1 MQNERIDAKEK
12 NISQKLSLL
21 WEKTVGEI
29 RSTGNSSKNRFVNI
43 ILITGFCLGILFCI
57 FIPYGAGFD
66 EEQHMLRIYDLS
78 GFNIMPN
85 QEPGN
90 KTIGFSEFFTLS
102 YQRRYFQSS
111 AIDLFNKENFLT
123 KADYDSMAITKT
135 RSDYSPIMFLPQA
148 FMTGVIWRLLDIPII
163 PGVIVLRLT
172 GFLIYFMMV
181 CIAIRFIPVGKW
193 ILAIL
198 ACSPTALFQAA
209 TVNADV
215 FTNGVCFFF
224 IGYVLHLVVGD
235 EKVISSKELLLLICA
250 TLLLG
255 FAKPTTSILVLF
267 LFIIPKKKLGSTKN
281 IFLIFAVAIIT
292 IICNVGW
299 TVLVNESVKINNISS
314 EVLNT
319 DIDLMERIRLVM
331 MTRPVEFVSLFFS
344 GFFQSFIPRY
354 QAWVGVYGYWVGTV
368 PGVIYWLYPIL
379 ILTAIYADS
388 DSIKYNK
395 KTVVWLIFTYLLC
408 TLGLSSLR
416 AGLRAVEILGGSDR
430 SMLDSQGRYFV
441 PYMPLFFIAIV
452 SLIKTKIRDLFW
464 LRWLSIVLFITISGL
479 YAFGLFTT
487 YYTDCG
493 YEYFVGSNCRMP
505 KYKNLEIR
513 NAPVVTLYQDNS
525 VKQSF
530 INTCREIENV
540 QIYIKA
546 TNSRNGSIQVSLI
559 NNDTAEL
566 LTSQLFDIENIN
578 NQSFL
583 TLPYSGLV
591 DKGSEY
597 EIDLEANGLDKS
609 TGVDLGIRPEEVYE
623 GSLLIDDQL
632 SEGDL
637 IFFYTCRK

>member
-111 AIDLFNKENFLT
+111 AIDLFNKDNFLIKT
-123 KADYDSMAITKT
+123 NYDSMTITKT
-135 RSDYSPIMFLPQA
+135 RSIYSPIIFLPQA
-148 FMTGVIWRLLDIPII
+148 FVTGIIWRLLDFPII
-163 PGVIVLRLT
+163 PGVIILRLT
-172 GFLIYFMMV
+172 GFLIYFLMV
-181 CIAIRFIPVGKW
+181 CLAIRFIPAGKW

-198 ACSPTALFQAA
+198 AFSPTALFQAA
-209 TVNADV
+209 TVNADG

-224 IGYVLHLVVGD
+224 IGYVLHLVVD
-235 EKVISSKELLLLICA
+235 DDKVISYKELLVLICA
-250 TLLLG
+250 TLLIG
-255 FAKPTTSILVLF
+255 FAKPTISALAIL
-267 LFIIPKKKLGSTKN
+267 LFIIPKKKLGSKKN
-281 IFLIFAVAIIT
+281 LFLIIAVAVFSIIY
-292 IICNVGW
+292 NVGW
-299 TVLVNESVKINNISS
+299 TVLVNESVNSSNINPGGLSTNSGL
-314 EVLNT
+314 VAK
-319 DIDLMERIRLVM
+319 IRLVL
-331 MTRPVEFVSLFFS
+331 TNPVDFVSLFIG
-344 GFFQSFIPRY
+344 GFFQSLIPRY
-354 QAWVGVYGYWVGTV
+354 QAWVGVYGHWVGTV

-379 ILTAIYADS
+379 ILTTILADY
-388 DSIKYNK
+388 DSIKYDK
-395 KTVVWLIFTYLLC
+395 KTIVWLIITYFLC
-408 TLGLSSLR
+408 TFGLSSLR
-416 AGLRAVEILGGSDR
+416 AGLRAVAIMGGSDR

-441 PYMPLFFIAIV
+441 PYMPLLFIAMG
-452 SLIKTKIRDLFW
+452 SLIKTKIRDLLW
-464 LRWLSIVLFITISGL
+464 LRWLSIVLFIAISGF
-479 YAFGLFTT
+479 YVFGLFTT

-505 KYKNLEIR
+505 KYKNLEIAD
-513 NAPVVTLYQDNS
+513 APVVSLYQENS
-525 VKQSF
+525 INQSF

-540 QIYIKA
+540 QIYVKS
-546 TNSRNGSIQVSLI
+546 TNSKNGMIQVSLI
-559 NNDTAEL
+559 NKENSEL
-566 LTSQLFDIENIN
+566 LTSQLFDIENLN

-597 EIDLEANGLDKS
+597 VIDLKATGLDKL
-609 TGVDLGIRPEEVYE
+609 TGVELGIRPEEVYE

-637 IFFYTCRK
+637 IFFYTCKK

>member
-1 MQNERIDAKEK
+1 MQNERIDSKEK
-12 NISQKLSLL
+12 SNPQKLLLL

-111 AIDLFNKENFLT
+111 VIDLFNKDNFLT
-123 KADYDSMAITKT
+123 KANYDSMAITKT
-135 RSDYSPIMFLPQA
+135 RSIYSPIMFLPQA
-148 FMTGVIWRLLDIPII
+148 FITGIIWRLFEMPII
-163 PGVIVLRLT
+163 PGVMILRLT
-172 GFLIYFMMV
+172 GFLIYFLMV
-181 CIAIRFIPVGKW
+181 SLAIRFIPVGKW
-193 ILAIL
+193 ILAVL
-198 ACSPTALFQAA
+198 AFSPTALFQAA
-209 TVNADV
+209 TINADG

-224 IGYVLHLVVGD
+224 IGYVLHLVVDD
-235 EKVISSKELLLLICA
+235 EKVISPNELWLLILA
-250 TLLLG
+250 TLLIG

-267 LFIIPKKKLGSTKN
+267 LIIIPMKKLGTKKN
-281 IFLIFAVAIIT
+281 LFLIIAVAIISL
-292 IICNVGW
+292 ICNVGW
-299 TVLVNESVKINNISS
+299 TVLVNESAKISNLSYG
-314 EVLNT
+314 VLNP
-319 DIDLMERIRLVM
+319 DVNLFEKFNLIFENPFD
-331 MTRPVEFVSLFFS
+331 FASLFFS
-344 GFFQSFIPRY
+344 GFIQSFIPRY
-354 QAWVGVYGYWVGTV
+354 QAWVGVYGHWVGTV
-368 PGVIYWLYPIL
+368 PGVIYWIYPIL
-379 ILTAIYADS
+379 ILSVVLANS
-388 DSIKYNK
+388 HSIWHDK
-395 KTVVWLIFTYLLC
+395 KTVIWLLITYFIC
-408 TLGLSSLR
+408 AIGVSSLHT
-416 AGLRAVEILGGSDR
+416 GLIVVSVLTGMDR
-430 SMLDSQGRYFV
+430 SIVDSQGRYFV
-441 PYMPLFFIAIV
+441 PYMPLLFIAMG

-464 LRWLSIVLFITISGL
+464 LRWLAIALFVTISGF
-479 YAFGLFTT
+479 YTFGLFTT

-493 YEYFVGSNCRMP
+493 YEYSVGSNCRMP
-505 KYKNLEIR
+505 KYKNLEIS
-513 NAPVVTLYQDNS
+513 NAPVVTLYHDHS

-540 QIYIKA
+540 QIYIK
-546 TNSRNGSIQVSLI
+546 TIKSHNGSIQVSLI

-566 LTSQLFDIENIN
+566 LTSQLFDIENLN

-597 EIDLEANGLDKS
+597 VIDLKTTGLDKLS
-609 TGVDLGIRPEEVYE
+609 GVDLGIRPEDVYE